1 MKVKAQLHHDGP
13 VHVTQ
18 AVEYREGLH
27 SNNTGQVVLAKPA
40 QVQQTPCKDGHL
52 RHVSADVRAEP
63 KHMPQQHDMT
73 VHSAG
78 LQQQDKCMNGEGVKY
93 LTERMQPMARTG
105 YFFHL
110 RNGRSTEY
118 AMPSKRLPTRVANKG
133 AEPM

>member
-1 MKVKAQLHHDGP
+1 MPNQPRRNRRLVQTGLCSTYAQMFQLS
-13 VHVTQ
+13 Q
-18 AVEYREGLH
+18 
-27 SNNTGQVVLAKPA
+27 NTR
-40 QVQQTPCKDGHL
+40 CCN
-52 RHVSADVRAEP
+52 
-63 KHMPQQHDMT
+63 MT
-73 VHSAG
+73 IWYMILDCSTR
-78 LQQQDKCMNGEGVKY
+78 LCMHQGEAIKY